1 MPGKLLSSRCLTFVA
16 GLAGA
21 LLARSAVTAQEVSP
35 AAAKFLGAA
44 GCASAMCHGGAGELR
59 GQHAIWSKLDF
70 HTRAHATLTSTRS
83 QRFADTLKL
92 GNPAESARCTVC
104 HHPFQSV
111 PAEKK
116 AATVG
121 QFEGVSCES
130 CHGAAESWLR
140 FHTRADITHADRVNA
155 GMRDLKNLH
164 VRASTC
170 VACHQNLDPDLR
182 AAGHPELIFEL
193 DGQSVAQ
200 PKHWRETN
208 VWSGPQAWLVGQ
220 AVALREMTWQL
231 EREPAAKKTETD
243 RQQALRWLLE
253 KTSGQNAP
261 DATLQTW
268 SDQLARTVAGKA
280 GSAAATRAQL
290 AALVATSAD
299 FKNAA
304 IPQPLQARRAERLV
318 LGLDR
323 LLATL
328 KLEKKSAPSVKLD
341 QLFKDVQ
348 SLPDFDPARFAA
360 HLAEFEQ
367 ALQELPAIQSAP
379 SK

>member
-1 MPGKLLSSRCLTFVA
+1 MPGKLLSSRSQALVA
-16 GLAGA
+16 GMAGA
-21 LLARSAVTAQEVSP
+21 LFVWLPASAQEVSP
-35 AAAKFLGAA
+35 DKAKFLGAA

-70 HTRAHATLTSTRS
+70 HTRAHATLTTARS

-92 GNPAESARCTVC
+92 GNPADAARCTVC

-130 CHGAAESWLR
+130 CHGAAEAWVR

-164 VRASTC
+164 VRAGTC
-170 VACHQNLDPDLR
+170 VACHQNLDPEIR
-182 AAGHPELIFEL
+182 AAGHPELTFEL
-193 DGQSVAQ
+193 DGQSVAE

-208 VWSGPQAWLVGQ
+208 AWSGPQAWLVGQ
-220 AVALREMTWQL
+220 SVALREMSWQL
-231 EREPAAKKTETD
+231 EREPSAKKTEAE
-243 RQQALRWLLE
+243 RQQALLWLLQ
-253 KTSGQNAP
+253 KISGQTAP
-261 DATLQTW
+261 DGAAQTW
-268 SDQLARTVAGKA
+268 SDQLARDAAGKK
-280 GSAAATRAQL
+280 GSASATRAQL
-290 AALVATSAD
+290 AALAALQSD

-304 IPQPLQARRAERLV
+304 IAQPLQARRAERLV

-323 LLATL
+323 LLAAF

-360 HLAEFEQ
+360 HLGEFEESLKELSAGKP
-367 ALQELPAIQSAP
+367 ALP
-379 SK
+379 

>member
-1 MPGKLLSSRCLTFVA
+1 MPGKLLSARCLTFVA
-16 GLAGA
+16 GMAGVLLPLAEV
-21 LLARSAVTAQEVSP
+21 SAQEVSP
-35 AAAKFLGAA
+35 ANAKFLGAA

-92 GNPAESARCTVC
+92 GNPADSARCTVC
-104 HHPFQSV
+104 HHPFQTV

-116 AATVG
+116 SAGVG

-130 CHGAAESWLR
+130 CHGAAESWVR
-140 FHTRADITHADRVNA
+140 FHTRADISHADRVNA

-164 VRASTC
+164 VRANTC

-193 DGQSVAQ
+193 DGQSVAE

-208 VWSGPQAWLVGQ
+208 AWSGPQAWLVGQ
-220 AVALREMTWQL
+220 AVALREMSWQL
-231 EREPAAKKTETD
+231 EREPGAKKTESD

-253 KTSGQNAP
+253 KTSGGNAP
-261 DATLQTW
+261 DATVPAW
-268 SDQLARTVAGKA
+268 SDQLARTVAAKN

-290 AALVATSAD
+290 AALAASHGD

-323 LLATL
+323 LLAPL
-328 KLEKKSAPSVKLD
+328 KLEKKSPPNVKLD
-341 QLFKDVQ
+341 QLFKDAQ

-360 HLAEFEQ
+360 HLAEFEL
-367 ALQELPAIQSAP
+367 ALKEFKPAQP
-379 SK
+379 